1 MKEVR
6 GLLMII
12 GAAVLW
18 GVSAT
23 FAKAMLNQNLDPVL
37 VVQCRVTF
45 SLMFLLGYFLLFRPE
60 VLRVPLKELWKF
72 ALLGCIGVAGTNF
85 TYYFTIRES
94 TVATAILIQYTA
106 PLLVMLYAVW
116 SKEERVTA
124 GKVAAAVIS
133 LAGCFLAVGAYDRT
147 VLTITP
153 LGILTGLASV
163 IGFAFLTLFTRSV
176 LKNHNV
182 WTMTV
187 YAIGFASLFWILI
200 NPPWVV
206 MRQQVSAEGWGA
218 LVLLAVFS
226 LLIPHSLFFGALR
239 WIVPSR
245 AIITS
250 TLEPV
255 VAILSAALYLGE
267 LLQPLQIVGAILVL
281 VAIVLLHVRPEEH
294 LAA

>member
-6 GLLMII
+6 GISMII

-23 FAKAMLNQNLDPVL
+23 GAKALLNRNLDPVL
-37 VVQCRVTF
+37 VVQSRVTF
-45 SLMFLLGYFLLFRPE
+45 SIILLLGYFLIVRPS
-60 VLRVPLKELWKF
+60 VLRVRWQDLWKF

-106 PLLVMLYAVW
+106 PLFVMMYAVW
-116 SKEERVTA
+116 MREERVGA
-124 GKVAAAVIS
+124 MKVLAALLS
-133 LAGCFLAVGAYDRT
+133 LAGCFLAVGVYDRT
-147 VLTITP
+147 VLTISP
-153 LGILTGLASV
+153 AGIVSGIAS
-163 IGFAFLTLFTRSV
+163 ILGFAFLTIYTRVILRKHS
-176 LKNHNV
+176 V

-187 YAIGFASLFWILI
+187 YSILFASLFWMVV

-206 MRQQVSAEGWGA
+206 VRAGLDTGTWGA
-218 LVLLAVFS
+218 LFLLAVFS
-226 LLIPHSLFFGALR
+226 LLIPHTLFFGALR

-250 TLEPV
+250 TLEPI
-255 VAILSAALYLGE
+255 VAIITAALYLGE
-267 LLQPLQIVGAILVL
+267 VLQPLQAAGAILVII
-281 VAIVLLHVRPEEH
+281 AIFVLHVNPEEH
-294 LAA
+294 LAS